1 VISGL
6 LWLFAAMNSF
16 RHVIKVLFTWYIAI
30 AVGWLNPCLVS
41 PCQCTASHMAGKHL
55 RKHQTHSTC
64 NCCRKSNCY
73 CDYLL
78 NCSCES
84 FPDDAQLLAD
94 DQESQRELFDL
105 VVQFLKAE
113 LRSENT
119 DLRLAL
125 LNAVKKFNLILS
137 FPTLRSQH
145 VCIQI

>member
-1 VISGL
+1 MWS
-6 LWLFAAMNSF
+6 FAAMNSF
-16 RHVIKVLFTWYIAI
+16 RHVTKVLFTWYIAI
-30 AVGWLNPCLVS
+30 AVGWVNPCLVS
-41 PCQCTASHMAGKHL
+41 PCQCAALPMAGNHL
-55 RKHQTHSTC
+55 RKHQKRSMC
-64 NCCRKSNCY
+64 NCCRKSNSY
-73 CDYLL
+73 REYLL

-105 VVQFLKAE
+105 VGQFLKAE
-113 LRSENT
+113 PRSENA

-145 VCIQI
+145 ICIQI